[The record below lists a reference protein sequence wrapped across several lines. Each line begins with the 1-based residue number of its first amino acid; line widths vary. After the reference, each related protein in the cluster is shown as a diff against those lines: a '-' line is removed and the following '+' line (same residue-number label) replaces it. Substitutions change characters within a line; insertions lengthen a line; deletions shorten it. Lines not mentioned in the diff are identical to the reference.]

1 MQICPFLNLALLLLK
16 FPFNGNRVGGKLI
29 PRDNFKT
36 NLDKLFNGKKCACG
50 GLHEEG
56 QECICRMSAFEKRRA
71 VFVQSLID
79 EGYSYQQIGT
89 HSWRKG
95 AASYAASGTTAAPS
109 IVSICIRAG
118 WKISS
123 VLKRYLSM
131 ESAGDWFLGRVV
143 AGLPIYDKK
152 FSVLPPRF
160 KSNMTDDD
168 KAFVN
173 RILSTVYPNPTKWG
187 EHMLPIFHHLLA
199 SVAWHKDYLQS
210 LPNAHFFRGSYLSI
224 NPREFDRL
232 HSLVELKYA
241 GDDPNHRCVGGGGK
255 IFCGGGSG
263 SRVKG
268 QGSG

>member
-1 MQICPFLNLALLLLK
+1 
-16 FPFNGNRVGGKLI
+16 
-29 PRDNFKT
+29 
-36 NLDKLFNGKKCACG
+36 
-50 GLHEEG
+50 
-56 QECICRMSAFEKRRA
+56 MSALEKRRA

-131 ESAGDWFLGRVV
+131 ENAGDWFLGRVV

-160 KSNMTDDD
+160 KSNMTDAVDSHPFHD
-168 KAFVN
+168 PPKVIIRDRKCRVVFITWLVSKSSIGLIKGVRHLIVAYGTGRNAKLVQPWAF
-173 RILSTVYPNPTKWG
+173 G
-187 EHMLPIFHHLLA
+187 E
-199 SVAWHKDYLQS
+199 DY
-210 LPNAHFFRGSYLSI
+210 
-224 NPREFDRL
+224 
-232 HSLVELKYA
+232 
-241 GDDPNHRCVGGGGK
+241 
-255 IFCGGGSG
+255 
-263 SRVKG
+263 
-268 QGSG
+268 